1 MRRSLLISLSLIL
14 ALAAWTT
21 VWAQDDGFYVIS
33 GVKRNFAPVPKTGQ
47 TTPYAPG
54 DDGTLQKGLPSPTS
68 RFTDNANGTV
78 TDNLTGLIWL
88 KDANTFGVK
97 KTWAEALSAAATLAS
112 GTFNLT
118 DGSQA
123 GDWRLPNLRELQSLI
138 DYGQF
143 NPPLPATPPFTGVQP
158 YFYWSST
165 TDASN
170 TTLAWDV
177 DLGGKGVADGFD
189 KTIADDYVWCV
200 RGGQ

>member
-1 MRRSLLISLSLIL
+1 MRRALLISLSLIL
-14 ALAAWTT
+14 ALVAWTT
-21 VWAQDDGFYVIS
+21 VGADDRFYVIS

-54 DDGTLQKGLPSPTS
+54 DDGTLQKGVATRTP

-88 KDANTFGVK
+88 KDANSFGVLK
-97 KTWAEALSAAATLAS
+97 SWDEALSAAATLAS

-118 DGSQA
+118 DGSKA

-143 NPPLPATPPFTGVQP
+143 NPPLPANHPFTGVQS
-158 YFYWSST
+158 YYYWSST
-165 TDASN
+165 TDTGD
-170 TTLAWDV
+170 TTSALEVA
-177 DLGGKGVADGFD
+177 LGGNGLADSYY